1 MLSQVFPLWITS
13 EAVNTVPMFPISW
26 HWSVGSASCI
36 CFSQFCAWHA
46 KQMCGTRTSR
56 EHVIWVICVKIC
68 SGRIGWYV
76 SIWRDMIMNSYQHHP
91 TSILIL
97 LDYGFGARFKVWSIW
112 NQFGEAA
119 TTAKCL
125 PFRGTFSPL
134 PHFQGTLWCMP
145 HNIAKTCADELYPRL
160 KLLGNAI
167 DPDFSTILHITST
180 ISNM

>member
-1 MLSQVFPLWITS
+1 M
-13 EAVNTVPMFPISW
+13 
-26 HWSVGSASCI
+26 
-36 CFSQFCAWHA
+36 
-46 KQMCGTRTSR
+46 
-56 EHVIWVICVKIC
+56 VI
-68 SGRIGWYV
+68 
-76 SIWRDMIMNSYQHHP
+76 SIWRDMNSYQHHP

-97 LDYGFGARFKVWSIW
+97 LDYGFGARFKVWSSW

-160 KLLGNAI
+160 KLLGNAYWSRFLNNSSHYLNYLKHVVSLHSALPHKETYTHQARYVLKVLHPKDTDSCI
-167 DPDFSTILHITST
+167 VDHWIAFQVRLLSKYIPRSCFTIHKSKTTVIETELWLYYP
-180 ISNM
+180 